1 MSNRIFW
8 RVECYSATAL
18 LLALFMALFTRSFVP
33 IILAC
38 LCTSAAHAVTL
49 DWDGVT
55 WTAGSL
61 SNPYDI
67 DPLRAGNDVTVTI
80 SGNTPQLQPEIVAP
94 NPMTPALTT
103 NFQGGLGTAQNTL
116 SLAVN
121 FTDQTQFITV
131 TVDFSA
137 QYTLGVQN
145 VSFTVFDVDF
155 DNVAG
160 STYRDQL
167 RNIVATSVDGTTL
180 IPAIITTSG
189 SNSRTGSGLGQV
201 VDGIASVS
209 DTGPTSGD
217 GNVIISF
224 GTTAIRSFTFTY
236 GSGSATAADPTY
248 QHIGIHD
255 ITFTPVPEMNP
266 TWTAVGSCLLAAALI
281 LRHSGKFRK

>member
-1 MSNRIFW
+1 
-8 RVECYSATAL
+8 
-18 LLALFMALFTRSFVP
+18 MAFFTRIFVP
-33 IILAC
+33 IVFSA
-38 LCTSAAHAVTL
+38 LCTSTLHAVTL

-67 DPLRAGNDVTVTI
+67 DPLRVGNDVTVTI
-80 SGNTPQLQPEIVAP
+80 SGNTPQLQGEIVAP

-103 NFQGGLGTAQNTL
+103 NFQGGLATAQNTL

-137 QYTLGVQN
+137 QYSLGVQN

-189 SNSRTGSGLGQV
+189 ANSRTGSGLGQV

-236 GSGSATAADPTY
+236 GSGSGTAADPTY